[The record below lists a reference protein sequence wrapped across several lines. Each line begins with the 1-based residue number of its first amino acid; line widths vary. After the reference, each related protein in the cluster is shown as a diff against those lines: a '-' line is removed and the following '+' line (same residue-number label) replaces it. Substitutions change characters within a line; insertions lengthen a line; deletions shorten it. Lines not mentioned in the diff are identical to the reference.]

1 MRTRI
6 LDYPLLY
13 QFGRYR
19 YHQYAAASSKFR
31 PKPARY
37 TFQDHQPML
46 PVLYSFRRCPY
57 AIRARLALYASGMAV
72 ELREVSLRDKPA
84 SMLAASPKGSVP
96 VLILPDGQVIDES
109 WEIMQWALQQNDPQG
124 WLGQND
130 RHVYA
135 ATPLVVENDTTF
147 KYHLDRYKYPDRYPE
162 YPQHHYRREGEEFL
176 MQLENCLAASH
187 CLLGDGLS
195 IADAAIF
202 PFVRQFAGVNK
213 TWFAQANYPALRRWL
228 KNFIDSEGYVSVM
241 LKYAF
246 WQPGDLTV
254 IMSHKANSRE

>member
-1 MRTRI
+1 
-6 LDYPLLY
+6 
-13 QFGRYR
+13 
-19 YHQYAAASSKFR
+19 
-31 PKPARY
+31 
-37 TFQDHQPML
+37 ML

-57 AIRARLALYASGMAV
+57 AIRARLALYTSGMAV

-96 VLILPDGQVIDES
+96 VLVLADGQVIDES
-109 WEIMQWALQQNDPQG
+109 WEIMQWALHQNDPQG

-130 RHVYA
+130 SHAYA
-135 ATPLVVENDTTF
+135 ATPLVRENDTVF

-162 YPQHHYRREGEEFL
+162 YPQIHYRSKGEEFL
-176 MQLENCLAASH
+176 MQLENRLAASH
-187 CLLGDGLS
+187 YLLGDGLS

-202 PFVRQFAGVNK
+202 PFVRQFAEVDR

-228 KNFIDSEGYVSVM
+228 KDFIDSEGFVSVM

-246 WQPGDLTV
+246 WHPGGPTV
-254 IMSHKANSRE
+254 IMSHKTNFRE

>member
-1 MRTRI
+1 V
-6 LDYPLLY
+6 
-13 QFGRYR
+13 
-19 YHQYAAASSKFR
+19 
-31 PKPARY
+31 
-37 TFQDHQPML
+37 L

-57 AIRARLALYASGMAV
+57 AIRARLALYTSGMAV

-96 VLILPDGQVIDES
+96 VLVLADGQVIDES
-109 WEIMQWALQQNDPQG
+109 WEIMQWALHQNDPQG

-130 RHVYA
+130 SHAYA
-135 ATPLVVENDTTF
+135 ATPLVRENDTVF

-162 YPQHHYRREGEEFL
+162 YPQIHYRSKGEEFL
-176 MQLENCLAASH
+176 MQLENRLAASH
-187 CLLGDGLS
+187 YLLGDGLS

-202 PFVRQFAGVNK
+202 PFVRQFAEVDR

-228 KNFIDSEGYVSVM
+228 KDFIDSEGFVSVM

-246 WQPGDLTV
+246 WHPGGPTV
-254 IMSHKANSRE
+254 IMSHKTNFRE